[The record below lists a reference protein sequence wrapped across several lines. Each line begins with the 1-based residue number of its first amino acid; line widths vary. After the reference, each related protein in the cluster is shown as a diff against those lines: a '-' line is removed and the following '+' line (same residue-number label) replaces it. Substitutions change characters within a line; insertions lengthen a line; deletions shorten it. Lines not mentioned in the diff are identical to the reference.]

1 MTTQLTRRSILKAL
15 GIGTAALALEP
26 ILEPVAKK
34 IWFVPSTAP
43 VGSRIEAW
51 PTNSL
56 DRYVARTF
64 QLSLEI
70 AEEDDPRFNDILRA
84 ARAQKRAIWLQQERD
99 FAEIHGIIIDEVVP
113 FSAEDCSA
121 LQKPGRLRLPSIQTE
136 TTVDVVD
143 LNEGSEWSFENG
155 TRIRFGKGSRAY
167 AARDMELA
175 DNYVRNLKI
184 ASGLPTIEISSLNDL
199 VFSKS

>member
-1 MTTQLTRRSILKAL
+1 MAAQLTRRSILKAL

-34 IWFVPSTAP
+34 MWFVPGTAP
-43 VGSRIEAW
+43 VGSRIE
-51 PTNSL
+51 
-56 DRYVARTF
+56 RI
-64 QLSLEI
+64 E
-70 AEEDDPRFNDILRA
+70 A
-84 ARAQKRAIWLQQERD
+84 ARDLKRALWQVAELDAEAMVQRWY
-99 FAEIHGIIIDEVVP
+99 EIHGVFIDEEVP
-113 FSAEDCSA
+113 FSAEDLA
-121 LQKPGRLRLPSIQTE
+121 ELQKPGRLRLPSVQTE

-155 TRIRFGKGSRAY
+155 TRVRFGKGGQAY
-167 AARDMELA
+167 AARDMDLADRDALLISGRQAGYWERDMELA

-184 ASGLPTIEISSLNDL
+184 ASGLPTIEISSLSDL